1 MVAIGPPIIAF
12 CLSFLLPE
20 SPIQLLRKNK
30 LKSAERIIK
39 KIYGPK
45 YDHQT
50 HLTLAQLDLK
60 EYQDK
65 IISQDKRSSAISK
78 HKRFQM
84 PEVYQPFLIIVG
96 LSVIQ
101 QFSGMSVM
109 RSYVVK
115 IFNDVFQNDPD
126 SEHCEIDDMAY
137 LAAILIGTMRL
148 ISSLMLSKL
157 LLHFR
162 RRLMYFWSA
171 GVTIFSLFTFATCN
185 YLLLDLTKSNILKN
199 VIPWISLASAG
210 LLVFGVQLGVQ
221 TLPLL
226 LSGELFPSDVRP
238 ICKGIARSIQCI
250 LLVICLKVFLNMQFC
265 LLKYMIFMHCL
276 LFQLYPIL
284 QKSALQEFGT
294 FYFYGSFL
302 LMALPFVYFL
312 LPETKDL
319 SLESI
324 QYYFKPQKTIFY
336 IDLEKDEDTV

>member
-96 LSVIQ
+96 LSLIQ

-109 RSYVVK
+109 RSYVVN
-115 IFNDVFQNDPD
+115 IFNDVFQSNNPD
-126 SEHCEIDDMAY
+126 SQNCEIDDMAY

-148 ISSLMLSKL
+148 VSSLMLSKL
-157 LLHFR
+157 LYHFR
-162 RRLMYFWSA
+162 RRVMYFWSA
-171 GVTIFSLFTFATCN
+171 GLSIFSLFTFATCN

-199 VIPWISLASAG
+199 VIPWISLGSAG

-250 LLVICLKVFLNMQFC
+250 LLVICLKVHN
-265 LLKYMIFMHCL
+265 
-276 LFQLYPIL
+276 
-284 QKSALQEFGT
+284 
-294 FYFYGSFL
+294 
-302 LMALPFVYFL
+302 
-312 LPETKDL
+312 
-319 SLESI
+319 
-324 QYYFKPQKTIFY
+324 
-336 IDLEKDEDTV
+336 